1 MKLEKTVLGYPIR
14 AEVTKLDDGWDVGVF
29 GGCRTHVGAVSLGAP
44 GGSADTLE
52 RPGHRDSVISARWAA
67 ELAERL
73 RAPVCVRCGI
83 HYENASQEQLAA
95 VTAACEELLQSV
107 KEEL

>member
-1 MKLEKTVLGYPIR
+1 MKLEKSVLDYPIR
-14 AEVTKLDDGWDVGVF
+14 AEVTQLDDGWDMGVF
-29 GGCRTHVGAVSLGAP
+29 GGCKTHVGAVTLAEP
-44 GGSADTLE
+44 GGGADTLE
-52 RPGHRDSVISARWAA
+52 RPGHRDSVISDRWAR

-83 HYENASQEQLAA
+83 HYESATKEQLAA

-107 KEEL
+107 KEKL